1 MKMIIIRHGESEAN
15 YENYWTGWLDVPLTE
30 KGRQQ
35 AAAAGA
41 KIAAAGI
48 IFDGAYTSVLQ
59 RAMITCQTVLE
70 VCDQL
75 YIPVTKSWRLNE
87 RHYGALVGKNKKQ
100 MEKEFGA
107 EQVKKWRRGYYEMP
121 PRLEQNQLDRRYAY
135 LDPQTIPHAENLAMT
150 VQRVLP
156 LWQDEIAPQL
166 LQQKNILVCG
176 HGNSLRALVK
186 YLEQVPEDQMDT
198 IEIPNAA
205 PVLYE
210 FDDNLQIISKSIL

>member
-1 MKMIIIRHGESEAN
+1 MKIIIIRHGESEAN

-48 IFDGAYTSVLQ
+48 NFDGAYTSVLQ

-135 LDPQTIPHAENLAMT
+135 LDLQTIPHAENLAMT

>member
-48 IFDGAYTSVLQ
+48 NFDGAYTSVLQ

-87 RHYGALVGKNKKQ
+87 RHYGALVGRNKKQ

-198 IEIPNAA
+198 IKIPNAA

>member
-35 AAAAGA
+35 AAVAGT

-150 VQRVLP
+150 VQRVCLYGKMRLP
-156 LWQDEIAPQL
+156 RSYCNKRTFWFVAMAT
-166 LQQKNILVCG
+166 VCG
-176 HGNSLRALVK
+176 H
-186 YLEQVPEDQMDT
+186 
-198 IEIPNAA
+198 
-205 PVLYE
+205 
-210 FDDNLQIISKSIL
+210 

>member
-48 IFDGAYTSVLQ
+48 NFDGAYTSVLQ

-156 LWQDEIAPQL
+156 LWQDEIVPQL

>member
-1 MKMIIIRHGESEAN
+1 
-15 YENYWTGWLDVPLTE
+15 
-30 KGRQQ
+30 
-35 AAAAGA
+35 
-41 KIAAAGI
+41 
-48 IFDGAYTSVLQ
+48 
-59 RAMITCQTVLE
+59 
-70 VCDQL
+70 
-75 YIPVTKSWRLNE
+75 
-87 RHYGALVGKNKKQ
+87 
-100 MEKEFGA
+100 
-107 EQVKKWRRGYYEMP
+107 
-121 PRLEQNQLDRRYAY
+121 
-135 LDPQTIPHAENLAMT
+135 MT

>member
-48 IFDGAYTSVLQ
+48 NFDGAYTSVLQ

>member
-35 AAAAGA
+35 AAVAGT

>member
-35 AAAAGA
+35 AAVAGA

>member
-35 AAAAGA
+35 AAVAGA

-48 IFDGAYTSVLQ
+48 NFEGAYTSVLQ

>member
-35 AAAAGA
+35 AAVAGT

-150 VQRVLP
+150 GQRVLP

>member
-35 AAAAGA
+35 AAVAGA

-48 IFDGAYTSVLQ
+48 NFDGAYTSVLQ